1 MKQIPIALA
10 ATLAAISLASA
21 QTYMDSKGT
30 VVPGVAPLVGCSAG
44 GNCAGP
50 VSATNPLPVSGS
62 LSATL
67 NGFQP
72 GSAYATPL
80 AASTTSSRV
89 ALPAGAVVVVYNT
102 GASAAYVQL
111 GGSSVAATNANDVVP
126 AGGWMAFTVGANTYL
141 AAITSSGTTSLNIS
155 GGSGLPTGV
164 GGGSSG
170 SIPTG
175 SAGSPN
181 ASVVSVQGVGGGSA
195 VPVSGTFWQTT
206 QPVSLASIPAL
217 TAGANTI
224 GAVTQASG
232 PWSVNHTQLNG
243 AALGSPTTWGTAPTG
258 AAVQGVNADVL
269 ALPSLPTGANTIGAV
284 TQASGPWSVN
294 HTQLNGAAL
303 GSPTTWGTAPTGAAV
318 QGVNADVLALPS
330 LPTGSNTIG
339 AVSVNG
345 NSGAPTQ
352 TSVSVATSSTTVLAA
367 STATSFLKL
376 CVALGAANGVWVRW
390 DGATATLAAPAEY
403 IPPGQCD
410 AWVKSTGF
418 LPTSQINAIASAT
431 VAVSLIYN

>member
-269 ALPSLPTGANTIGAV
+269 ALPSLPTG
-284 TQASGPWSVN
+284 
-294 HTQLNGAAL
+294 
-303 GSPTTWGTAPTGAAV
+303 
-318 QGVNADVLALPS
+318 
-330 LPTGSNTIG
+330 SNTIG